1 MQYSS
6 VEQCSSVLGIMSV
19 EWYKSLRE
27 TRMHSQRSDF
37 GVRRKLSD
45 NVMSVEIVHQKWGF
59 VCRLECIMRVMQKR
73 QYRIYVWNYVS
84 GNFGNARWIWIME
97 SGRPLILRSS
107 HRRGFLG
114 STQSLRRDLLLNSAI
129 FRGDTVRLYSCIH
142 SVSPVDGISSRRC
155 SSRSIMVIYSSRRNL
170 E

>member
-6 VEQCSSVLGIMSV
+6 VKQCIMSV

-45 NVMSVEIVHQKWGF
+45 NVMFVEIVHRKCGF
-59 VCRLECIMRVMQKR
+59 VRPLECIMRVIQKR
-73 QYRIYVWNYVS
+73 QHHIWNYVS
-84 GNFGNARWIWIME
+84 GNFRSTRWIWSME
-97 SGRPLILRSS
+97 SGRPLIVRSS